1 MNLAPLTADP
11 SARSFVLDSW
21 RRSLPKKRR
30 RSPGRSHTA
39 ADREREQLVD
49 TQRVTLAVGDDGAVF
64 GWICYTPLRST
75 AVVHYLYVRAPLR
88 RTGIGRRLLEAC
100 GVALDRPVPVTQVT
114 ADGRAVAK
122 GRARIV
128 ETQIGDVL

>member
-30 RSPGRSHTA
+30 RGPNRSHTA

-49 TQRVTLAVGDDGAVF
+49 TQRVTLAIGGDGAVF

-75 AVVHYLYVRAPLR
+75 SVVHYVYVRAPLR
-88 RTGIGRRLLEAC
+88 RTGIGRR
-100 GVALDRPVPVTQVT
+100 
-114 ADGRAVAK
+114 
-122 GRARIV
+122 
-128 ETQIGDVL
+128 